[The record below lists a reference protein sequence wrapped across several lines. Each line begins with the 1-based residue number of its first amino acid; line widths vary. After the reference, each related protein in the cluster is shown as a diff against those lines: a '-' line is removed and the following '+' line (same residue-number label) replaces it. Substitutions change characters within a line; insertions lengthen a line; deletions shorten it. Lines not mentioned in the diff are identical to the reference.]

1 MSCFKSVTSQLA
13 SAALLLLSFNPLT
26 GAIAQGTSSTSTT
39 SPTEAYAS
47 RQYFYV
53 GGEYVNTTAGHLFSN
68 QMYVEKLTPQ
78 TASQPYPL
86 VFIHG
91 QAQSGTNWLNKPDGG
106 AGWATYFLK
115 EGYTVY
121 IIDQTERARSAWNPT
136 GGTAQS
142 TYSAEII
149 EQRFT
154 APAVFNL
161 WPQAS
166 LHTQWPGTGL
176 MGDPIFDTYYAS
188 NVQFQADTIVQE
200 TKMQNAG
207 AALLD
212 KIGAAVLISHSQ
224 GGLMPWV
231 IADVR
236 PQLVKAIISIE
247 PTGPPFIDE
256 IFSVAPTRPYGLTDI
271 PLTYHPAPDNL
282 TVPLPTMTIPN
293 NSSGLAT
300 CLIQA
305 EPARQLVNFKNI
317 PVLLE
322 TSEASYHAVYDDCTY
337 QFLLQASVPAQRLKL
352 ADIGIHGNGHLHFME
367 KNSDQIAA
375 VLDSWIKKTV

>member
-1 MSCFKSVTSQLA
+1 MSCFRSVASQLA
-13 SAALLLLSFNPLT
+13 SAALLLLAFNPIA
-26 GAIAQGTSSTSTT
+26 GAASSSK
-39 SPTEAYAS
+39 SPAEAFAS
-47 RQYFYV
+47 REYFYV
-53 GGEYVNTTAGHLFSN
+53 GGEYVNTTSGTLFAN
-68 QMYVEKLTPQ
+68 QMYVEKLTPEK
-78 TASQPYPL
+78 TSQPYPL

-91 QAQSGTNWLNKPDGG
+91 QAQTGTNWLNKPDGG
-106 AGWATYFLK
+106 AGWATYFLNQ
-115 EGYTVY
+115 GYIVY
-121 IIDQTERARSAWNPT
+121 IIDQTERARSAWNPN
-136 GGTAQS
+136 GGTTQT

-154 APAVFNL
+154 APAVFKL

-176 MGDPIFDTYYAS
+176 MGDPIFDAYYAS
-188 NVQFQADTIVQE
+188 NVQFQSDTIAQE
-200 TKMQNAG
+200 TKMQKAG

-212 KIGAAVLISHSQ
+212 KIGEAVLISHSQ

-236 PQLVKAIISIE
+236 PKLVKAILSLE

-271 PLTYHPAPDNL
+271 PLTYDPPPTDSA
-282 TVPLPTMTIPN
+282 VPLPTMSIPN
-293 NSSGLAT
+293 NSSGLST

-337 QFLLQASVPAQRLKL
+337 QFLLQAGVPVQRLKL
-352 ADIGIHGNGHLHFME
+352 ADEGIHGNGHLHFME
-367 KNSDQIAA
+367 KNSDTIVAL
-375 VLDSWIKKTV
+375 LDSWIKKTV